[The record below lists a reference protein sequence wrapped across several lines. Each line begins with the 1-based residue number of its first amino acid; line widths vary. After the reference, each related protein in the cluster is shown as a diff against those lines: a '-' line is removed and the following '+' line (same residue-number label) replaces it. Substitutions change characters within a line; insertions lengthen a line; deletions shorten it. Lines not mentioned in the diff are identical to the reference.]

1 MYSKDFEKAME
12 VCMLSEVGPWFKR
25 THPACIS
32 GIKKSKSD
40 RLATG
45 YVNDPQDK
53 GGKTAFGIAQTAN
66 PTVNIDTLTYQQ
78 AEQIYYKKYWDL
90 GECDQMPYLL
100 NIIHFDAVVNH
111 GARNSGKFIQRALGF
126 LGTAVDGDIGPQTI
140 KTIMGKSKTL
150 ADIKTLCLL
159 SLDQRERFFK
169 AIVANNPSQLKFL
182 NGWLNRI
189 NMLRKVVSECK

>member
-1 MYSKDFEKAME
+1 MFSKDFEKAME
-12 VCMLSEVGPWFKR
+12 VCMLSEVGPWFKKD
-25 THPACIS
+25 HPACKS
-32 GIKKSKSD
+32 GIKKTKSD

-45 YVNDPQDK
+45 YVNDQNDR

-66 PTVNIDTLTYQQ
+66 PTVNIDTLTYEQ

-111 GARNSGKFIQRALGF
+111 GTTNSGKFIQRALGF

-140 KTIMGKSKTL
+140 KTIMSKSKSL
-150 ADIKTLCLL
+150 ADIKTLCLQ

-182 NGWLNRI
+182 NGWLNRV
-189 NMLRKVVSECK
+189 NMLRKVVSQYK

>member
-1 MYSKDFEKAME
+1 MFGKDFEKAME
-12 VCMLSEVGPWFKR
+12 VCMWSEVGPWFKKN
-25 THPACIS
+25 HPACIS

-53 GGKTAFGIAQTAN
+53 GGKTAYGIAQAAN
-66 PTVNIDTLTYQQ
+66 PTVNIDTLTYEQ

-90 GECDQMPYLL
+90 GECDLMPYLL

-111 GARNSGKFIQRALGF
+111 GPTNSGKFIQRALGF
-126 LGTAVDGDIGPQTI
+126 TGANVDGNIGPQTI
-140 KTIMGKSKTL
+140 KTIMSKSKSL
-150 ADIKTLCLL
+150 AEVKTLCLL

-189 NMLRKVVSECK
+189 NMLRKVVSEYK